1 MLTLR
6 EHSAPKLKG
15 KLTLRKVCALVM
27 LTLRSLKLKA
37 SPPGDDYKELEIAV
51 LSHNGK
57 ILVSSSI
64 IGVEH

>member
-1 MLTLR
+1 M
-6 EHSAPKLKG
+6 KNLKNLNLEVAG
-15 KLTLRKVCALVM
+15 GD
-27 LTLRSLKLKA
+27 LKA